1 VRRQIR
7 FIAVLVLAS
16 IACSVQVSKPAMIAT
31 AEPTATKQ
39 IVMTKTATP
48 EGEWTA
54 TVRQVSVNVRSEP
67 NGGVIGYVESGDVV
81 TVLDCVGNWCQI
93 EKPAGWIWRGCL
105 SDNPARLGC
114 QTK

>member
-1 VRRQIR
+1 MRHQIL
-7 FIAVLVLAS
+7 FIAVLVLAF

-54 TVRQVSVNVRSEP
+54 AVRQVSVNVRSEP

-81 TVLDCVGNWCQI
+81 TIISCTGSWCMI
-93 EKPAGWIWRGCL
+93 DKPRGYVFRGCL